1 MQVYNIAIKFTN
13 LNLLYW
19 EGGMKLEDEEFIC
32 VDQPGWYDRF
42 DYNCSYYA
50 SDPPKTNKWALNQ
63 RMCLDS
69 LDVPSGEGC
78 CVCNGGVI
86 MPQENFTN
94 FADGVAS
101 TSPPTASPSTT
112 FTKNRYDG
120 CKDNLAWKDT
130 FTASGCSWYAKTY
143 ESDPSLLP
151 ENGDDVDIARNRCKY
166 YGDKGYN
173 NGYSATDACCVCN
186 TTELTGS
193 LQGGININT
202 VITKEIPIEDIPNRK
217 VPPYDT
223 CKDVETWVV
232 ANFTC
237 EDLVEN
243 NGVYDFHC
251 ERYGLV
257 PGSFGLTANDM

>member
-1 MQVYNIAIKFTN
+1 
-13 LNLLYW
+13 
-19 EGGMKLEDEEFIC
+19 MKLEDEEYIC

-69 LDVPSGEGC
+69 LDDPSGEGC

-86 MPQENFTN
+86 MPQENFTT

-112 FTKNRYDG
+112 FTKNRFDG

-151 ENGDDVDIARNRCKY
+151 ENVDDVDLANNRCEY

-173 NGYSATDACCVCN
+173 KGYSATDACCVCN
-186 TTELTGS
+186 TTANTGS
-193 LQGGININT
+193 LQGGININA

-223 CKDVETWVV
+223 CKDVETWGVV
-232 ANFTC
+232 NFTC
-237 EDLVEN
+237 DDLVEN
-243 NGVYDFHC
+243 NGVYAFHC